1 MDGYEGST
9 VSVTIKVPESKK
21 YAGDNPWTVF
31 KSGSPEALKKMI
43 AEAYG
48 LEHEGLLL
56 SDVTINAQRAASGLG
71 AVAHGLGGQ
80 VLSQGPGNAS
90 ESASEA
96 PSESTDD
103 VWSQVSQERE
113 KAEEEPKKDPILVA
127 IEQSKTVDEL
137 KQLWAENQTKFND
150 NAEYM
155 AAWKAKGKS
164 LS

>member
-21 YAGDNPWTVF
+21 FAGDNPWTVF
-31 KSGSPEALKKMI
+31 KSGSPETLKKMI
-43 AEAYG
+43 AETYG

-71 AVAHGLGGQ
+71 AVAHGLGGR
-80 VLSQGPGNAS
+80 VLSQGPGNTS

-96 PSESTDD
+96 PSEGSDD
-103 VWSQVSQERE
+103 VWSQVSQE

-127 IEQSKTVDEL
+127 IEQSKTVGEL
-137 KQLWAENQTKFND
+137 RQLWAENQPKFND
-150 NAEYM
+150 NADYM